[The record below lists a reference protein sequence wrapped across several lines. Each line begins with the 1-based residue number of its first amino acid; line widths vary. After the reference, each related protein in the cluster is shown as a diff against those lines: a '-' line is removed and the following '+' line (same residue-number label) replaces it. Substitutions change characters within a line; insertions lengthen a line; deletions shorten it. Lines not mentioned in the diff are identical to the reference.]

1 MGKLTCCSNW
11 PGTQRE
17 GKKREEA
24 PMASVETGLGKTD
37 LTLLPEGERGNGG
50 GDGVFWLTTELEAVV
65 GQAEAHRPAPF
76 IGGQGR
82 RRRWDISLP
91 VG

>member
-1 MGKLTCCSNW
+1 
-11 PGTQRE
+11 
-17 GKKREEA
+17 
-24 PMASVETGLGKTD
+24 MASAETELGKID
-37 LTLLPEGERGNGG
+37 LALYRMGERGNGG

-82 RRRWDISLP
+82 RRRRDISLP
-91 VG
+91 ASGYFPPHTGARARWW

>member
-17 GKKREEA
+17 GKKRGA
-24 PMASVETGLGKTD
+24 PMASVESRLGENA
-37 LTLLPEGERGNGG
+37 LARYREGGSGNGG
-50 GDGVFWLTTELEAVV
+50 GDGVFRLTVELTAVV
-65 GQAEAHRPAPF
+65 GEAEAHLPAPF

-82 RRRWDISLP
+82 RR
-91 VG
+91 